1 MSDKKQKKEKKSTKE
16 RSAAGPAE
24 NFNKNVRFTN
34 KVIKE
39 GLRTVS
45 SHHIDAFDYAM
56 DKCMPRI
63 CKYMLPLSSK
73 AAV

>member
-1 MSDKKQKKEKKSTKE
+1 
-16 RSAAGPAE
+16 
-24 NFNKNVRFTN
+24 VRFTN

-63 CKYMLPLSSK
+63 CKYMLPVEL
-73 AAV
+73 A